1 MSTVHIDN
9 SQPTPDQRYTEDEL
23 RWSAWMTQSQKGDER
38 AYEQLLRELSDAIS
52 RYLRRRI
59 GAQDFIEDC
68 VQDILIAVHNAR
80 HTYQPNRPFRPWLFA
95 IVRNRS
101 VDYFRKR
108 QRHQKLADALET
120 NEEVTSTEDNYAN
133 EAMHQQLMDTLPEGS
148 REAIELTKV
157 YGYSNSEAAEQLS
170 ISESAVKVRVH
181 RGLNQLKRIVSA
193 NFK

>member
-1 MSTVHIDN
+1 
-9 SQPTPDQRYTEDEL
+9 
-23 RWSAWMTQSQKGDER
+23 MTQSQKGDER

-59 GAQDFIEDC
+59 GAQDFIDDC